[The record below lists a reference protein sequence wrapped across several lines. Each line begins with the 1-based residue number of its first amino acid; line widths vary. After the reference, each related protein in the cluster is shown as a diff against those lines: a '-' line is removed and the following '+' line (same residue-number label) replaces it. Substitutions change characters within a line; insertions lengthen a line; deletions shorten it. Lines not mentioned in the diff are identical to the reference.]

1 MVEGLDAAG
10 VRVHFQ
16 FLVALPVEGGTDFD
30 VFLRKVVRMNDY
42 FADLVGLFGILA
54 VVGVI
59 ALFEEAG
66 VAALD
71 GGIA

>member
-1 MVEGLDAAG
+1 
-10 VRVHFQ
+10 
-16 FLVALPVEGGTDFD
+16 
-30 VFLRKVVRMNDY
+30 MNDY

-59 ALFEEAG
+59 ALFEEAS